1 MRVGSVVLH
10 QFSSLL
16 PLRRSFWANPGLTRV
31 LARSGDLVLPVEGQR
46 KSRCALDWKRFQPG
60 SRLETFLLRGKQTMS
75 KACLQNRPRLLSAIL
90 GVAFIVALAAPQRMS
105 AQVLYGSIV
114 GEVRDASGAAVPGAT
129 VTITNKETNQSREA
143 KTDSAGSYNFI
154 DVQTSTY
161 TVKVTQQGFK
171 TFERAGVRVA
181 LNSVMRVDVAL
192 EVGADR
198 KSTRLN
204 SSHVRISYAV

>member
-1 MRVGSVVLH
+1 
-10 QFSSLL
+10 
-16 PLRRSFWANPGLTRV
+16 
-31 LARSGDLVLPVEGQR
+31 
-46 KSRCALDWKRFQPG
+46 
-60 SRLETFLLRGKQTMS
+60 MS
-75 KACLQNRPRLLSAIL
+75 KACVQNRPRLLSAIL
-90 GVAFIVALAAPQRMS
+90 GVAFIVALAAPQRVS

-171 TFERAGVRVA
+171 TFERAGVRG
-181 LNSVMRVDVAL
+181 L
-192 EVGADR
+192 E
-198 KSTRLN
+198 
-204 SSHVRISYAV
+204 